1 MEFVRSDD
9 QEALREGIASL
20 CAGRFPME
28 RVRAGFDAEAWK
40 ELAAAGVFTLGEL
53 GGLAD
58 AAVVFEELGRAL
70 IPGPL
75 VWGYLAG
82 RDDVVSGGVSGFFL
96 AYPDDVAV
104 VHALV
109 GDRVH
114 AVPADAV
121 RWTQVDH
128 PLDPLTP
135 FAEVTEIGDGKDVG
149 PASDWQRR
157 GAVLVAAQLAGMAGA
172 TSEMAVAYAMERQQ
186 FGKPIGAFQAVKHI
200 CADMKVRAE
209 VARAAVDAAAVVFDD
224 PGVGDV
230 DRAAAAA
237 KVVAGDA
244 AIANAKACIQVHG
257 GMGFTWEVDA
267 HLFLK
272 RAWVLDRLF
281 GTAAEH
287 AERLGSRA

>member
-1 MEFVRSDD
+1 MRFIRSDD
-9 QEALREGIASL
+9 QEAMRDGMASL

-28 RVRAGFDAEAWK
+28 RVRAGFDAETWK

-70 IPGPL
+70 VPGPL

-82 RDDVVSGGVSGFFL
+82 RDDVVSGGVSDAAL

-104 VHALV
+104 VHAMV

-114 AVPADAV
+114 AIPAASV
-121 RWTQVDH
+121 QWTAVDH

-135 FAEVTEIGDGKDVG
+135 LGRVTAVGEGVDVA

-172 TSEMAVAYAMERQQ
+172 TSDMAVAYAKERQQ
-186 FGKPIGAFQAVKHI
+186 FDKPIGAFQAVKHI
-200 CADMKVRAE
+200 CADMQVRAE
-209 VARAAVDAAAVVFDD
+209 VARAVVDAAAVTFDD

-230 DRAAAAA
+230 DRAVAAA

-244 AIANAKACIQVHG
+244 AVANAKACIQVHG

-267 HLFLK
+267 HLYLK

-281 GTAAEH
+281 GSADGH
-287 AERLGSRA
+287 ADRLGSP